1 MSGVQE
7 ALGLMLIGVGLGF
20 MALGSVGIVR
30 LPDFFSRTHA
40 ASKVD
45 TVGIV
50 VVLLGVAVL
59 AGFTLNGGKVLLAAV
74 FVMATNPVAAHAL
87 ARAALFEGFKPW
99 RPGVPPAE
107 SPRSSMPPSGPPRD

>member
-1 MSGVQE
+1 MIMNLQQ
-7 ALGLMLIGVGLGF
+7 IVGLLVILAGLTL

-50 VVLLGVAVL
+50 VVLLGIAVL
-59 AGFTLNGGKVLLAAV
+59 EGFTLNAGKVLLAAV
-74 FVMATNPVAAHAL
+74 FISLTNPVAAHAL
-87 ARAALFEGFKPW
+87 ARAALRQGFKPW
-99 RPGVPPAE
+99 RRQDKPTDQTEINRP
-107 SPRSSMPPSGPPRD
+107 